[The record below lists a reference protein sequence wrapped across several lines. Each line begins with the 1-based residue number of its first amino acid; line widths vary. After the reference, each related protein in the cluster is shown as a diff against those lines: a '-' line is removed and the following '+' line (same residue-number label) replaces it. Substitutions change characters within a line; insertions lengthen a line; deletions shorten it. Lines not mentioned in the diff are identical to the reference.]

1 VRDYINH
8 KRQELY
14 TLRQYWDEMDTT
26 GSKLQALTGGSM
38 EGALTFQVVQL
49 ELKSKDSRL
58 SQEENPLNSVTP

>member
-1 VRDYINH
+1 
-8 KRQELY
+8 
-14 TLRQYWDEMDTT
+14 
-26 GSKLQALTGGSM
+26 M